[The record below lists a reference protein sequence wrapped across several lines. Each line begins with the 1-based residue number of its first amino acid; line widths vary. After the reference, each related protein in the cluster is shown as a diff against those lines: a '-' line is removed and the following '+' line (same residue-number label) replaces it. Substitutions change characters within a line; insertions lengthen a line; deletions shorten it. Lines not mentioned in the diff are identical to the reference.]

1 MSGEEIERVNVPPD
15 PFRTIEGLRDTGYT
29 LETAIA
35 DIIDNSIA
43 AASTDV
49 IVEWKHMADGQP
61 ELRIIDNGVGMDRPE
76 LLNAMKYGSNRRSQP
91 SLGKFGLGL
100 KTASS
105 AICKRFSAVSRKG
118 LGQPVLKATWDLDE
132 VERSGKWDLLVGL
145 AEPDEI
151 EILDQ
156 VANGGSGTL
165 ILWQNIDRV
174 LPRESEL
181 VNKKAKDNIEDINN
195 EVRGHLS
202 LAFYRFIQGSD
213 FGIQPVNISFNGR
226 RIEGTDPL
234 CLTEGKTIT
243 KIDLPLELRR
253 SDGSVTKTAR
263 VVAVILPAQ
272 DEFSSDDAKR
282 RADVSVENQGFYV
295 YRQNRMLFAPQWFR
309 IRRQDNHYSR
319 ARVGFFFD
327 SEDDDLFKVDV
338 KKSNLTLNAALRQ
351 LLKEKVVSVVCNYCD
366 ELVRSKEREKK
377 RNKNVAQIH
386 ASSNTTIGEVAESS
400 GIGSTA
406 RVTSVDSSRGTASI
420 QNRFGT
426 VEIRVEA
433 IDTDLGLPNVQPVPQ
448 LEDGLLWKPDVNPDH
463 SGIRTLLNEGHAF
476 YVRAFL
482 GKTSDEQVIHALN
495 YFVWA
500 LTQAEMNSIS
510 SNVKQ
515 QFEDM
520 RYEVSRSLRRLAERL
535 PEVTPDS
542 DDSLGDD
549 SVEEN

>member
-1 MSGEEIERVNVPPD
+1 VSSEDFERVNVPPD

-43 AASTDV
+43 AEATEV
-49 IVEWKHMADGQP
+49 RVEWKHMADGFP
-61 ELRIIDNGVGMDRPE
+61 ELRVIDNGTGMDRPG
-76 LLNAMKYGSNRRSQP
+76 LLNAMKYGSDRRSTP

-105 AICKRFSAVSRKG
+105 AICKRFSAVSRKAS
-118 LGQPVLKATWDLDE
+118 GQPVRKATWDLDE
-132 VERSGKWDLLVGL
+132 VERSGKWDLLLGL

-174 LPRESEL
+174 LPHENEL
-181 VNKKAKDNIEDINN
+181 TNNRAKDNLEDINN
-195 EVRGHLS
+195 QVRSHLS
-202 LAFYRFIQGSD
+202 LAFYRFIQGSQ
-213 FGIQPVNISFNGR
+213 FGIRPVRLTFNGR
-226 RIEGTDPL
+226 SIEGTDPL
-234 CLTEGKTIT
+234 CLAETKTIS
-243 KIDLPLELRR
+243 KIDLSLELKR
-253 SDGSVTKTAR
+253 SDGSTTKTAR

-272 DEFSSDDAKR
+272 DEFSSDEAKK

-295 YRQNRMLFAPQWFR
+295 YRENRMLFAPQWFR

-327 SEDDDLFKVDV
+327 SEDDDLFKIDV
-338 KKSNLTLNAALRQ
+338 KKSSLTLNAALRQ
-351 LLKEKVVSVVCNYCD
+351 HLKDKVVSVVCNYCD
-366 ELVRSKEREKK
+366 ELVRAKEREKK
-377 RNKNVAQIH
+377 QNKNVAQIH
-386 ASSNTTIGEVAESS
+386 AASNATIGQVSEEA

-406 RVTSVDSSRGTASI
+406 RVTSVDKSKGTASI
-420 QNRFGT
+420 HNRFGP
-426 VEIRVEA
+426 VEIRIEA
-433 IDTDLGLPNVQPVPQ
+433 IDADLALPNVQPVSQ

-482 GKTSDEQVIHALN
+482 GQTSDEQVIHALN
-495 YFVWA
+495 YFLWA

-510 SNVKQ
+510 SSVKQ

-535 PEVTPDS
+535 PEVTPDTNHVQ
-542 DDSLGDD
+542 GDD
-549 SVEEN
+549 